1 MFYVD
6 STMLI
11 LIPAMLIALW
21 AQANITSTFNRY
33 SKMYSRSG
41 YTGKDV
47 ARMIL
52 DAYGLYDIPI
62 EMTGGK
68 LTDHYDPQRRVVRL
82 SRDVYTGTSIAS
94 IGVAAH
100 EIGHV
105 IQHKEGYL
113 PIKIRNSLVPVAT
126 IGSNASW
133 FLFILGI
140 FLSITPLV
148 NIGIVLFSATV
159 LFQIVTLPVEF
170 NASNRAIA
178 VLESKGILVGDEIK
192 GARKVLNAAALTY
205 VAAVI
210 TAISQLLRLLAIRDR
225 ND

>member
-170 NASNRAIA
+170 NASNRAVA

>member
-21 AQANITSTFNRY
+21 AQSNITSTFNRY
-33 SKMYSRSG
+33 SKIYSRSG

-94 IGVAAH
+94 IGVASH

-113 PIKIRNSLVPVAT
+113 PIKIRNSLVPIAT

-170 NASNRAIA
+170 NASNRAVA